1 MSPARELLQR
11 TATGLRQAFD
21 DEQITLV
28 AVALVV
34 GLAAG
39 CCAVLFRELLAI
51 FQSIFLGTGEEDLTE
66 FIAGLPAWKIV
77 LAPTVGGLL
86 VGIYIRVF
94 LRGRPMGVA
103 QVMEASAAGG
113 RMELVP
119 ALHGAVANALTLG
132 AGGSSGREGPVVH
145 LGAAAASWLARRFHN
160 RRGAARTL
168 LACGVAGAVAASF
181 NAPFAGIFFAQE
193 VVIGRY
199 AFGALVP
206 VAVSSVV
213 ATLISHAVYGA
224 YPAFIVPEFSLGSWL
239 EFPAFVLLGGVT
251 AVTAVIFIR
260 SIRITARLAEAS
272 TVPAWMRPA
281 LAGLAV
287 GLIAVVFPQVL
298 GVGYGATDNALKA
311 EYGLWLLIGLIV
323 AKTAATSLTIGGGM
337 GGGVF
342 SPSLFLGAM
351 LGGAFGSVAGS
362 VAPHLFAGVGAYALV
377 GMGAMAGAV
386 LGAPISTILIMV
398 ELTGDYQLTMAVT
411 LATVTAAMLTRALN
425 GASYFRTVLAES
437 GIDLDESLETDAMR
451 ADARARRDEPVLLL
465 RAAHHEDAGVAGRAR
480 NGPLRRALRR
490 RSVEPPVRHHHAR
503 GPGRS
508 GVRPCDPGPDLRRR
522 RRKAEPAHADGGRR
536 PRKRLQPDGDAARGA
551 YRRGGQPGGPAPGR
565 LHPRARRD
573 ACLQPRSGRYA
584 PPRGNGLLTSAHSSP
599 EGARPILWPRRSRRS
614 GGTTLAAME
623 ASRASNS
630 P

>member
-1 MSPARELLQR
+1 MLSLRDLLRQ
-11 TATGLRQAFD
+11 TGERLRQAFS
-21 DEQITLV
+21 DEQMALLG
-28 AVALVV
+28 VALAV
-34 GLAAG
+34 GIAAG

-66 FIAGLPAWKIV
+66 FIAGLSAWQIV
-77 LAPTVGGLL
+77 LAPTVGGLA
-86 VGIYIRVF
+86 VGIYLRVF

-113 RMELVP
+113 RMELAP

-145 LGAAAASWLARRFHN
+145 LGAAVASWLARRFHN

-199 AFGALVP
+199 AFSALVP

-213 ATLISHAVYGA
+213 ATLVSHAAYGA
-224 YPAFIVPEFSLGSWL
+224 YPAFIVPEYNLGSWL
-239 EFPAFVLLGGVT
+239 ELPAFVMLGGVT

-260 SIRITARLAEAS
+260 SIRMTARLAEAS

-362 VAPHLFAGVGAYALV
+362 VAPHLFAGVGAYAMV

-386 LGAPISTILIMV
+386 LGAPISTILILV

-437 GIDLDESLETDAMR
+437 GIDLDERLETDAMR
-451 ADARARRDEPVLLL
+451 QMRVRGVMSRSFSSVPRTMKMRELRVALATAPYGELFVVDPSNRLFGTITLADLDE
-465 RAAHHEDAGVAGRAR
+465 AAF
-480 NGPLRRALRR
+480 
-490 RSVEPPVRHHHAR
+490 
-503 GPGRS
+503 
-508 GVRPCDPGPDLRRR
+508 DLQDLIC
-522 RRKAEPAHADGGRR
+522 A
-536 PRKRLQPDGDAARGA
+536 GDAARMNPPMLTVEDDLESAFNLMEMRHEEHIAVVDNRVDRHLVGFVHERDVMLA
-551 YRRGGQPGGPAPGR
+551 YNRALVDLHRR
-565 LHPRARRD
+565 
-573 ACLQPRSGRYA
+573 
-584 PPRGNGLLTSAHSSP
+584 
-599 EGARPILWPRRSRRS
+599 EGTAY
-614 GGTTLAAME
+614 
-623 ASRASNS
+623 
-630 P
+630 

>member
-1 MSPARELLQR
+1 MSVRRVLSANADRSDPVNPGREILQR
-11 TATGLRQAFD
+11 TATRLRQAFD
-21 DEQITLV
+21 DEQIALV

-39 CCAVLFRELLAI
+39 GCAVLFRELLAI

-66 FIAGLPAWKIV
+66 FIAELPAWQVV
-77 LAPTVGGLL
+77 LAPTIGGLA

-113 RMELVP
+113 RMDLVP

-145 LGAAAASWLARRFHN
+145 LGAAVASWLARQFHD

-239 EFPAFVLLGGVT
+239 EFPAFVLLGGLT

-260 SIRITARLAEAS
+260 SIRITAQLAEAS

-298 GVGYGATDNALKA
+298 GVGYGATDDALKA

-351 LGGAFGSVAGS
+351 LGGAFGTVAGS
-362 VAPHLFAGVGAYALV
+362 VAPHLFAGVGAYAMV

-425 GASYFRTVLAES
+425 RASYFRTVLAES
-437 GIDLDESLETDAMR
+437 GIDLDERLETDAMR
-451 ADARARRDEPVLLL
+451 QMRVRGVMSRSFSSVPRTMKMRELRVALATAPYGELFVVDPSNRLFGTITLADLDE
-465 RAAHHEDAGVAGRAR
+465 AAF
-480 NGPLRRALRR
+480 
-490 RSVEPPVRHHHAR
+490 
-503 GPGRS
+503 
-508 GVRPCDPGPDLRRR
+508 DPGIQDLIC
-522 RRKAEPAHADGGRR
+522 A
-536 PRKRLQPDGDAARGA
+536 GDAARLNPPMLTVEDDLESAFNLMEMRHEEHIAVVDNRVDRHLVGFIHERDVMLA
-551 YRRGGQPGGPAPGR
+551 YNRALVDMHRRGGTA
-565 LHPRARRD
+565 
-573 ACLQPRSGRYA
+573 Y
-584 PPRGNGLLTSAHSSP
+584 
-599 EGARPILWPRRSRRS
+599 
-614 GGTTLAAME
+614 
-623 ASRASNS
+623 
-630 P
+630 

>member
-1 MSPARELLQR
+1 MCARRVPSANAGRLGAVLSVRDLLR
-11 TATGLRQAFD
+11 HTGERLRQAFS
-21 DEQITLV
+21 DEQMALLG
-28 AVALVV
+28 VALAV
-34 GLAAG
+34 GIAAG

-51 FQSIFLGTGEEDLTE
+51 FQSVFLGTGEEDLTE
-66 FIAGLPAWKIV
+66 FIAGLPAWQIV
-77 LAPTVGGLL
+77 LAPTVGGLA
-86 VGIYIRVF
+86 VGIYLRVF
-94 LRGRPMGVA
+94 LHGRPMGVA
-103 QVMEASAAGG
+103 QVMESSAAGG
-113 RMELVP
+113 RMELGP

-132 AGGSSGREGPVVH
+132 AGGSAGREGPVVH
-145 LGAAAASWLARRFHN
+145 LGAAVASWLAQKFHN

-199 AFGALVP
+199 AFSALVP

-213 ATLISHAVYGA
+213 ATLISHAAYGA
-224 YPAFIVPEFSLGSWL
+224 YPAFIVPEYSLGSWL
-239 EFPAFVLLGGVT
+239 EFPAFVMLGGVT

-260 SIRITARLAEAS
+260 SIRMTARLAEAS
-272 TVPAWMRPA
+272 TVPTWMRPA

-323 AKTAATSLTIGGGM
+323 AKTAATSLTIGGGF

-362 VAPHLFAGVGAYALV
+362 VAPHLFAGVGAYAMV

-411 LATVTAAMLTRALN
+411 IATVTAAMLTRALN

-437 GIDLDESLETDAMR
+437 GIDLDERLETDAMR
-451 ADARARRDEPVLLL
+451 QMRVR
-465 RAAHHEDAGVAGRAR
+465 GVMS
-480 NGPLRRALRR
+480 
-490 RSVEPPVRHHHAR
+490 RSFSSVPRTMKMR
-503 GPGRS
+503 
-508 GVRPCDPGPDLRRR
+508 DLRVALATAPYGELFVVDPSNRLFGTITL
-522 RRKAEPAHADGGRR
+522 ADLDEAAFD
-536 PRKRLQPDGDAARGA
+536 PVIQDLICAGDAARLNPPMLTVEDDLESAFNLMETRHEEHIAVVDNRVDRHLVGFVHERDVMLA
-551 YRRGGQPGGPAPGR
+551 YNRALVDLHRR
-565 LHPRARRD
+565 
-573 ACLQPRSGRYA
+573 
-584 PPRGNGLLTSAHSSP
+584 
-599 EGARPILWPRRSRRS
+599 EGTAY
-614 GGTTLAAME
+614 
-623 ASRASNS
+623 
-630 P
+630 

>member
-1 MSPARELLQR
+1 MSARRARSASADRPGAVNLASDIRQR
-11 TATGLRQAFD
+11 VATNLRQAFD
-21 DEQITLV
+21 DDQMALL

-39 CCAVLFRELLAI
+39 CCAVLFRELLAL
-51 FQSIFLGTGEEDLTE
+51 FQSLFLGSGAENLTD
-66 FIAGLPAWKIV
+66 FIADLPAWQVV
-77 LAPTVGGLL
+77 LAPTVGGLA
-86 VGIYIRVF
+86 VGVYLRVF
-94 LRGRPMGVA
+94 LDGRPTGVA

-113 RMELVP
+113 RMELAP

-132 AGGSSGREGPVVH
+132 CGGSAGREGPVVH
-145 LGAAAASWLARRFHN
+145 LGAAMASWLAQRFHN

-199 AFGALVP
+199 AFSALVP

-213 ATLISHAVYGA
+213 ATLISHAAYGA
-224 YPAFIVPEFSLGSWL
+224 YPAFIIPEYNLGSWL

-251 AVTAVIFIR
+251 ALTAVIFIR
-260 SIRITARLAEAS
+260 SIRITAQLAEAS

-287 GLIAVVFPQVL
+287 GLIAMVFPHVL
-298 GVGYGATDNALKA
+298 GVGYGATDDALKA

-323 AKTAATSLTIGGGM
+323 AKTAATSLTIGGGF

-362 VAPHLFAGVGAYALV
+362 VAPHLFAGVGAYAMV

-411 LATVTAAMLTRALN
+411 IATVTAAMLTRALN
-425 GASYFRTVLAES
+425 GASYFRTVLAEG
-437 GIDLDESLETDAMR
+437 GIDLDERLETDAMR
-451 ADARARRDEPVLLL
+451 QMRVRGVMSRSFSSVPRTMKMRELRVALATAPYGELFVVDPSNRLFGTITLADLDE
-465 RAAHHEDAGVAGRAR
+465 AAF
-480 NGPLRRALRR
+480 
-490 RSVEPPVRHHHAR
+490 
-503 GPGRS
+503 
-508 GVRPCDPGPDLRRR
+508 DPGIQDLIC
-522 RRKAEPAHADGGRR
+522 A
-536 PRKRLQPDGDAARGA
+536 GDAARLNPPMLTVEDDLESAFNLMETRHEEHIGVVDNRVDRHLVGFIHERDVMLA
-551 YRRGGQPGGPAPGR
+551 YNRALVDMHRR
-565 LHPRARRD
+565 
-573 ACLQPRSGRYA
+573 
-584 PPRGNGLLTSAHSSP
+584 
-599 EGARPILWPRRSRRS
+599 EGTAY
-614 GGTTLAAME
+614 
-623 ASRASNS
+623 
-630 P
+630 

>member
-1 MSPARELLQR
+1 MLSLRDLLRQ
-11 TATGLRQAFD
+11 TGERLRQAFS
-21 DEQITLV
+21 DEQMALLG
-28 AVALVV
+28 VALAV
-34 GLAAG
+34 GIAAG

-66 FIAGLPAWKIV
+66 FIAGLSAWQIV
-77 LAPTVGGLL
+77 LAPTVGGLA
-86 VGIYIRVF
+86 VGIYLRVF

-113 RMELVP
+113 RMELAP

-145 LGAAAASWLARRFHN
+145 LGAAVASWLARRFHN

-199 AFGALVP
+199 AFSALVP

-213 ATLISHAVYGA
+213 ATLVSHAAYGA
-224 YPAFIVPEFSLGSWL
+224 YPAFIVPEYNLGSWL
-239 EFPAFVLLGGVT
+239 ELPAFVMLGGVT

-260 SIRITARLAEAS
+260 SIRMTARLAEAS

-362 VAPHLFAGVGAYALV
+362 VAPHLFAGVGAYAMV

-386 LGAPISTILIMV
+386 LGAPISTILILV

-437 GIDLDESLETDAMR
+437 GIDLDERLETDAMR
-451 ADARARRDEPVLLL
+451 QMRVRGVMSRSFSSVPRTMKMRELRVALATAPYGELFVVDPSNRLFGTITLADLDE
-465 RAAHHEDAGVAGRAR
+465 AAF
-480 NGPLRRALRR
+480 
-490 RSVEPPVRHHHAR
+490 
-503 GPGRS
+503 
-508 GVRPCDPGPDLRRR
+508 DPEIQDLIC
-522 RRKAEPAHADGGRR
+522 A
-536 PRKRLQPDGDAARGA
+536 GDAARLNPPMLTVEDDLESAFNLMEMRHEEHIAVVDNRVDRHLVGFVHERDVMLA
-551 YRRGGQPGGPAPGR
+551 YNRALVDLHRR
-565 LHPRARRD
+565 
-573 ACLQPRSGRYA
+573 
-584 PPRGNGLLTSAHSSP
+584 
-599 EGARPILWPRRSRRS
+599 EGTAY
-614 GGTTLAAME
+614 
-623 ASRASNS
+623 
-630 P
+630 